1 MPESQFD
8 PATQVSKVCRYVKHA
23 LPKGLL
29 KFAQFVLQTL
39 FNRGNLFLNGIVRLV
54 LTLAGH
60 QQIQFCEIKSQNT

>member
-8 PATQVSKVCRYVKHA
+8 PATQVSKVCRYVTT
-23 LPKGLL
+23 PYPRDFSSLL
-29 KFAQFVLQTL
+29 NSPSKL
-39 FNRGNLFLNGIVRLV
+39 FSTEAILFLNGIVRLV